1 MRYLPFGS
9 PFPWT
14 SMKTVAGG
22 PGLLFIARVEGEMED
37 SLISKPTDVVTYYD
51 NIVHRVS
58 VEFVP
63 KQTIPILTF
72 DPNLKSN
79 TEAQNKAVGLV
90 QSVFAEYLQKLLPF
104 TLDLSQK
111 MTYDE
116 VAQYVAAFTK
126 LNPHHIRF
134 YHPSV

>member
-1 MRYLPFGS
+1 
-9 PFPWT
+9 
-14 SMKTVAGG
+14 MKTVAGG

-72 DPNLKSN
+72 DPNLWRILHRQHVRFGY
-79 TEAQNKAVGLV
+79 ANKA
-90 QSVFAEYLQKLLPF
+90 Y
-104 TLDLSQK
+104 
-111 MTYDE
+111 
-116 VAQYVAAFTK
+116 
-126 LNPHHIRF
+126 
-134 YHPSV
+134 